1 MKNISY
7 PEKESINRNFDFRTL
22 TDSNTKCCYTC
33 AFAGI
38 LPSDYYF
45 CQKHGIYLTDEVD
58 YVVEHICEHYEKE
71 E

>member
-7 PEKESINRNFDFRTL
+7 PETVNVNFDDKTL
-22 TDSNTKCCYTC
+22 QASNAKCCFTC
-33 AFAGI
+33 KHSGI
-38 LPSDYYF
+38 MPSDYYF
-45 CQKHGIYLTDEVD
+45 CTKHNIYLTDEVD